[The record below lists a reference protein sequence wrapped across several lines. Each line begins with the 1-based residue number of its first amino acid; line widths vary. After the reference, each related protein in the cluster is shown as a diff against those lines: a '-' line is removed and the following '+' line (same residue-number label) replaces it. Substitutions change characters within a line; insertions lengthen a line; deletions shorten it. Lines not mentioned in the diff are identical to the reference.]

1 MARPPAIEL
10 DTANRVVLNVRSLGL
25 TDDQF
30 LRLCSDNR
38 DFRIE
43 MSAQGE
49 LIIMPPPGSMTGRRN
64 LVILQRLANWAEQ
77 DGTGVSF
84 GTDTGFTLPNGAKR
98 GPDAAWM
105 SRERWH
111 RIPEEQQEKLAPICP
126 DFVVELRSPS
136 DRLSDVQAKMEEYI
150 ANGARLGWLLDPFDN
165 CATIYRP
172 GQPPERIENPTII
185 HGDPVL
191 PGFNFDFREIL

>member
-10 DTANRVVLNVRSLGL
+10 DTPVRVVLNVRSLGL

-49 LIIMPPPGSMTGRRN
+49 LIIMPPPGSKTGRRN
-64 LVILQRLANWAEQ
+64 FIIVQRLANWSEQ
-77 DGTGVSF
+77 DGRGTGF
-84 GTDTGFTLPNGAKR
+84 GPDTGFTLPNGAKR

-105 SRERWH
+105 SNERWN
-111 RIPEEQQEKLAPICP
+111 RILEEQQEKLAPVCP
-126 DFVVELRSPS
+126 DFVVELRSQS

-165 CATIYRP
+165 CATIYQP
-172 GQPPERIENPTII
+172 GQQPERIENPTII
-185 HGDPVL
+185 PGDPVL
-191 PGFNFDFREIL
+191 AGFHFDFREIL